1 MESNTKYLPS
11 AMLFFSFGFLYYL
24 VIPVLSIHFLDDNR
38 YVEIALKHIGN
49 DTYGSEY
56 YIVSLVGF
64 FSFYVALKLGEKIKI
79 SGVNFGHR
87 VRYYYLAPKI
97 IASSLLLVLM
107 LSTFKGISSGVS
119 LFSGYSDYNIAI
131 LGPYATTLF
140 CSVIFLNY
148 FEKKSSKFYFV
159 FIFLLSS
166 LLLLGLGSRMFFLLG
181 TMSIILNKI
190 CNNPKIIKKPVFLCG
205 VVTIFLLVLFVG
217 VWRSQGDI
225 SGNEIMGIFIAE
237 PLFTSISSVN
247 YFKEIDE
254 FFVIKSPN
262 DIFAAII
269 NFVPSLM
276 MPDKSKVVEAIGY
289 DIREYSPF
297 GASSLLV
304 NVHINFGI
312 LFYIYFCIIGFVFG
326 LLKNLAKVNK
336 LFYSIY
342 LSSLPLLMFHF
353 FREGFITYIKVQFFN
368 AILLPILFV
377 SILGFLLRSTRD

>member
-181 TMSIILNKI
+181 TISIILNKI
-190 CNNPKIIKKPVFLCG
+190 CNNPKVIKKPVFLCG
-205 VVTIFLLVLFVG
+205 VVAIFLLVLFVG

-377 SILGFLLRSTRD
+377 SILGFLLRSARD